1 MSNIPRPKNSFMIWS
16 SAYRKVITS
25 DYNKIHC
32 NQETISTKK
41 YQKYNY
47 LLSLL
52 NYNTNLYEKVIG
64 ENNINF
70 LQKNVPNNII
80 SVMLGVIWGE
90 IIDQKTKQ
98 IYTDL
103 SLKEKNI
110 HNRLYP
116 NYKYTPKKKN
126 LDIDVQKAK
135 KAQKAQKA
143 KKAQKKI
150 KLLSSTS
157 NSNLKIEDK
166 IVYVD
171 YGPDFMEF
179 AYV

>member
-32 NQETISTKK
+32 NQEVISIQK

-52 NYNTNLYEKVIG
+52 NYNTNLYETVIG
-64 ENNINF
+64 KHNIDF
-70 LQKNVPNNII
+70 LQKHIPNNII
-80 SVMLGVIWGE
+80 SVLLGVIWRQ
-90 IIDQKTKQ
+90 IIDPKTKK

-110 HNRLYP
+110 HNSLYP

-126 LDIDVQKAK
+126 LDITGHKAHK
-135 KAQKAQKA
+135 AHKANKAQNFTP
-143 KKAQKKI
+143 
-150 KLLSSTS
+150 STS
-157 NSNLKIEDK
+157 NSNLKIKDK
-166 IVYVD
+166 LTYVD
-171 YGPDFMEF
+171 YGQDFMEF
-179 AYV
+179 AYAL